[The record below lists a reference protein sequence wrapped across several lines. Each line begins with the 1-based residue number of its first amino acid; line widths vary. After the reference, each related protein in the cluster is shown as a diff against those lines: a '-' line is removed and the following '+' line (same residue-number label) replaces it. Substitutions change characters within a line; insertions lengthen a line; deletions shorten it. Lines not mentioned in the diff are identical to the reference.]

1 MGSLNCL
8 HLKQVILCRR
18 TRLRGG
24 CCHGDFASSQSGA
37 LPRPVRLPT
46 VRGKW
51 LCSRLASFFLLGAG
65 RIFWATSTKLGRVNG
80 SQNDLKQVVLRD
92 RSYAFLTNGDG
103 DIEICSEAAS
113 ERFDGPNRQN
123 LAQCLMSIFANPD
136 PLLFRLFTQSAS
148 TLSATEQV
156 KTRKGITACR

>member
-1 MGSLNCL
+1 MSALETGYFVSPYPLA
-8 HLKQVILCRR
+8 RR
-18 TRLRGG
+18 MLPWGFCIVAVG
-24 CCHGDFASSQSGA
+24 CIAAASQIADRTGQLVMFTA
-37 LPRPVRLPT
+37 GV
-46 VRGKW
+46 V
-51 LCSRLASFFLLGAG
+51 FLLGAG

-123 LAQCLMSIFANPD
+123 LAQ
-136 PLLFRLFTQSAS
+136 
-148 TLSATEQV
+148 
-156 KTRKGITACR
+156 

>member
-1 MGSLNCL
+1 MGIL
-8 HLKQVILCRR
+8 HRRSRVHCRGQSDCR
-18 TRLRGG
+18 PYGASG
-24 CCHGDFASSQSGA
+24 YVHGW
-37 LPRPVRLPT
+37 RR
-46 VRGKW
+46 
-51 LCSRLASFFLLGAG
+51 FLLGAG

-148 TLSATEQV
+148 TLLATEQV